1 MTTEALD
8 PTTVYVPSALELKA
22 REGIRAL
29 LELMGEDPDRDGL
42 ADTPKRVVKAY
53 AELGARPGDPA
64 LLYCP
69 ESGGQP
75 GEDNTT
81 HHLVWTRPGA
91 PCRYCGQTRQQLREA
106 MRT

>member
-1 MTTEALD
+1 M
-8 PTTVYVPSALELKA
+8 SAIRHGREQLPAHIKPAPADLRFRCGWCEFTDTRDKVNAHEQAAHADELL
-22 REGIRAL
+22 RL
-29 LELMGEDPDRDGL
+29 
-42 ADTPKRVVKAY
+42 T
-53 AELGARPGDPA
+53 GDPA